1 MKIQLNGEPREI
13 ADGTTLSAL
22 LEVLE
27 MGQQRIAVE
36 INLNIIP
43 RSQHADTVL
52 QTGDKIELVRAIG
65 GG

>member
-13 ADGTTLSAL
+13 ANGTTLGAL
-22 LEVLE
+22 LEELE

-43 RSQHADTVL
+43 RSQHAETVL
-52 QTGDKIELVRAIG
+52 QADDKIELVRAIG

>member
-1 MKIQLNGEPREI
+1 VYRSLEI
-13 ADGTTLSAL
+13 AVGTTLSAL

-43 RSQHADTVL
+43 RSQHAETIL
-52 QTGDKIELVRAIG
+52 QADDKIELVRAIG